1 MRQIITHFT
10 DDDLYKFTMC
20 CAVIDHYPRT
30 QVKYRF
36 TDRNGTVYPQG
47 FADELRRQIASL
59 EDVAVTDEELDFIRR
74 KCPYIPEWFGSYL
87 KGFRYDRRWVRVE
100 QDADGHLSVEFEGCW
115 CDTILLEVKVLAII
129 SELYYEMTGM
139 AASFDYGDFRRR
151 SERKARHIFHDVL
164 NLDDYGQHTPF
175 PKLAGQKIL
184 QMSPIVS
191 AEEER
196 EILARL
202 TDVESGRWSP
212 DFSDLTARGVNKAR
226 GLEAVAADRGIDISE
241 TMAFGDG
248 GNDLPIVR
256 RAGIGVAMGNA
267 GEALRRAADYVTTSV
282 DADGVSNALRHFGV
296 I

>member
-139 AASFDYGDFRRR
+139 AASLDYGDFRRR

-196 EILARL
+196 EILAGSPTWSRAAGRL
-202 TDVESGRWSP
+202 TSP
-212 DFSDLTARGVNKAR
+212 TSRPAVSTRRG
-226 GLEAVAADRGIDISE
+226 D
-241 TMAFGDG
+241 
-248 GNDLPIVR
+248 
-256 RAGIGVAMGNA
+256 
-267 GEALRRAADYVTTSV
+267 LRRWPPTGASIFRRQWRLATAATTC
-282 DADGVSNALRHFGV
+282 R
-296 I
+296 